1 MYENIYAAEKG
12 ETVSLEKYFMVPVK
26 EGGVKFLALSQDEL
40 QLIVGVTNGLLLVY
54 HVSEIVK
61 NVNRPGQPPPRKQQI
76 RFFPESPTPHIVGRC
91 TPESILALLKAWRP
105 GIKQLSAQESD
116 DSRYHG
122 ASSLEVWTWTTIL
135 LGAFHIYLGA

>member
-1 MYENIYAAEKG
+1 M
-12 ETVSLEKYFMVPVK
+12 MVVC
-26 EGGVKFLALSQDEL
+26 
-40 QLIVGVTNGLLLVY
+40 TW
-54 HVSEIVK
+54 
-61 NVNRPGQPPPRKQQI
+61 QQI